1 MSLNYIHKKKVDGT
15 SNFTHLDISMVNS
28 KYQDIKVQLY
38 YVDSAFMDIPCI
50 CLHVIYMN
58 IENAIVKNKCHNLHQ
73 HHFC

>member
-1 MSLNYIHKKKVDGT
+1 MSLNYIHKKKLLGLQ
-15 SNFTHLDISMVNS
+15 THLDVSMVNS

-38 YVDSAFMDIPCI
+38 YVGWAFMDIPCI
-50 CLHVIYMN
+50 CLHAIYMN

>member
-1 MSLNYIHKKKVDGT
+1 MSLNYIHKKKLLGLQ
-15 SNFTHLDISMVNS
+15 THLDVSMVNS

-38 YVDSAFMDIPCI
+38 YVGSAFMDIPCI
-50 CLHVIYMN
+50 CLYVIYMN